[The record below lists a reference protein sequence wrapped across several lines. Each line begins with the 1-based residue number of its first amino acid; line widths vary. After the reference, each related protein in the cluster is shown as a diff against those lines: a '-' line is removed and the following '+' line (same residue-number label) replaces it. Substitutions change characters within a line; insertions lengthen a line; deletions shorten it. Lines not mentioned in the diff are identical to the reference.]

1 VPAEADAIVASQS
14 AEATQFQTDRVVT
27 ISAGHAVHDT
37 YTAFLPPLL
46 PAFVE
51 SMSLSNTQAGVLTV
65 FNQAPSLLQPFIG
78 YVADRVSL
86 RYLVILTPGVSATAM
101 SLLGIAP
108 SYAVLAMLLMVVG
121 LSSATLH
128 AVAPVIA
135 GRLSGTR
142 LGRGMGFWMVGGEL
156 GRTLG
161 PLIIAAYF
169 AYWPDDLSHTPW
181 LMIGGW
187 LASVLLFVRLRDVE
201 GRPPRTGP
209 DVPWGRVLR
218 IMGPLLVPLAGIILV
233 RAFMSSALTTYLPIF
248 LADEGAEL
256 WLAGISLSVLEAAGV
271 VGALLG
277 GSLSD
282 RFGRRIV
289 LLVSL
294 LATPF
299 LMLLFL
305 VASGWLRFPLL
316 LAMGF
321 VALSVTPVIMA
332 LVQESCPENR
342 ALANGTYM
350 SLSFLIRSGVVV
362 VVGAMGDAWGMRL
375 AFMACALITLLG
387 LPLLPLLP
395 KRKR

>member
-1 VPAEADAIVASQS
+1 MPADSVAASQPAEA
-14 AEATQFQTDRVVT
+14 EQFQTDRVIT

-37 YTAFLPPLL
+37 YSAFLPPLL
-46 PAFVE
+46 PAFIE
-51 SMSLSNTQAGVLTV
+51 SMSLAKAEAGLLSV
-65 FNQAPSLLQPFIG
+65 FLQTPSILQPVIG
-78 YVADRVSL
+78 YVADRVTL
-86 RYLVILTPGVSATAM
+86 RFVVILTPAITATAM

-108 SYAVLAMLLMVVG
+108 SYVVLAMLLMVVG

-161 PLIIAAYF
+161 PLVIAAYF
-169 AYWPDDLSHTPW
+169 YYWPDDLSHTPW
-181 LMIGGW
+181 LMVGGW
-187 LASVLLFVRLRDVE
+187 LTSLLLFVRLRDVG
-201 GRPPRTGP
+201 GRPSRSGP
-209 DVPWGRVLR
+209 AVPWQQVLR
-218 IMGPLLVPLAGIILV
+218 IMAPLLIPLAGIILV
-233 RAFMSSALTTYLPIF
+233 RSFMSAALTTYLPTF

-256 WLAGISLSVLEAAGV
+256 WLAGISLAVLEAAGI

-282 RFGRRIV
+282 RFGRRVV

-294 LATPF
+294 LTTPL

-305 VASGWLRFPLL
+305 AVSGWLRFPIL
-316 LAMGF
+316 LATGLT
-321 VALSVTPVIMA
+321 ALSVTPVIMA

-350 SLSFLIRSGVVV
+350 MLSFVLRSGVVV
-362 VVGAMGDAWGMRL
+362 IVGAMGDAWGMRTS
-375 AFMACALITLLG
+375 FMACALITLLG
-387 LPLLPLLP
+387 LPFLPLLP